1 MIRLLTTFVLIF
13 YTVLTSLAYTI
24 TGRIV
29 DSESQQGL
37 HHAIFL
43 AKNNAGRVVVGV
55 EADGNGRFTSAD
67 VLDSILSIQV
77 YHESYDTLHIT
88 LQGLPQGITNLG
100 DIRLRKIPKQL
111 DEVAV
116 TASAAA
122 IQGVD
127 KFIVYPSTKEIT
139 SSGTSLNLLSL
150 LQYRLPGLQV
160 VESLNQ
166 VTIYNQTPEYM
177 INGRKVDLSRVL
189 GLNNSNIL
197 RVEYYDNPQMR
208 FGEKPAINFILKP
221 RSDGCSVI
229 VNANTALTTISAGGS
244 AGFTYFKGKS
254 EWNINYGIDHRSY
267 NNRRVDFDESYR
279 WNDVVIN
286 RIGVGQP
293 AKFTYTNNSLSLDYT
308 FMPTTKTMFAINVG
322 GTLYRQYLNDIADIS
337 QIIGQSVNN
346 FSSDTHRRANL
357 KSPSADLYFRHQI
370 RHSQTLEVN
379 SFVSYNNGD
388 YLRDY
393 DNQFDQ
399 TSIESNISNNSWR
412 AGVEAKYSIGFKNA
426 TAYFGLSDSY
436 NHSYSR
442 FLENADFRR
451 SRIGINN
458 LFVFSQLSGRL
469 FNRLSYT
476 GSIGLKS
483 FQADNDTENRNA
495 TRAKGSLNLSYKI
508 SGPFTISYMFLY
520 DPSMPNVESQ
530 NEIIQSVNDIEVRKG
545 NQNIKPSEL
554 IKNQLRGHFMY
565 KSYVALLTLSHS
577 RTVNP
582 VFYEYSLITDASN
595 QYHNHFLSQ
604 NVNGKYNENFTVEG
618 EVFIR
623 DIASHFNFGVVG
635 GWSKYN
641 VSRQSWNDFYDFGF
655 AGVNLYYYLN
665 DFSLSAQYTIAPF
678 YSLSGNIYSRPERW
692 NTVSAQYKYHNWYFR
707 ITAVNLFTKRGSLY
721 NFCSDSPTYSREE
734 TVSIR
739 NCANMIMLGITY
751 RTNFG
756 KIFNKGNRT
765 LHNEGVDSGVNM
777 SL

>member
-1 MIRLLTTFVLIF
+1 MKKPLIIFLLTT
-13 YTVLTSLAYTI
+13 YTVLTGFAYSL

-29 DSESQQGL
+29 DGESRKSLQ
-37 HHAIFL
+37 HAIFM
-43 AKNNAGRVVVGV
+43 ARNSAGHFVIGV
-55 EADGNGRFTSAD
+55 EADGNGRFTSAE
-67 VLDSILSIQV
+67 VSDSILHIKV
-77 YHESYDTLHIT
+77 YNEAYDTLQMT
-88 LQGLPQGITNLG
+88 LQGLPHGLNDLG
-100 DIRLRKIPKQL
+100 DIILWKKSKQL
-111 DEVAV
+111 EEVTV
-116 TASAAA
+116 TASTAA

-177 INGRKVDLSRVL
+177 INGRKVELSRVL

-221 RSDGCSVI
+221 RSDGGAVI
-229 VNANTALTTISAGGS
+229 LNANTALTTISAGGS

-254 EWNINYGIDHRSY
+254 EWNINYGIDHRTY

-293 AKFTYTNNSLSLDYT
+293 AKFTYTNNRLSLDYT
-308 FMPTTKTMFAINVG
+308 FMPTSKTMFAINVG
-322 GTLYRQYLNDIADIS
+322 GTLYRQYLNDSADIS
-337 QIIGQSVNN
+337 QIIGLSVNN

-357 KSPSADLYFRHQI
+357 KSPSADLYFRQQI
-370 RHSQTLEVN
+370 RHSHTLEVN
-379 SFVSYNNGD
+379 AFGAYNNGD
-388 YLRDY
+388 YLRNY

-436 NHSYSR
+436 NHSHSS
-442 FLENADFRR
+442 FLENANFRR

-495 TRAKGSLNLSYKI
+495 TRVKGSLNLSYKI

-520 DPSMPNVESQ
+520 DPSMPDVESQ
-530 NEIIQSVNDIEVRKG
+530 NEIIQSINDIEVRKG
-545 NQNIKPSEL
+545 NQNIKPSQL

-582 VFYEYSLITDASN
+582 VFYEYSLITDVSSK
-595 QYHNHFLSQ
+595 YHNHFLSQ

-623 DIASHFNFGVVG
+623 NIANHFNVGVTG

-641 VSRQSWNDFYDFGF
+641 VSRQSWKDFYDFGF

-678 YSLSGNIYSRPERW
+678 YSISGNIYSRPERW
-692 NTVSAQYKYHNWYFR
+692 NTISAQYKYRNWYFR

-721 NFCSDSPTYSREE
+721 NFRSDSPTYSRED

-739 NCANMIMLGITY
+739 NCANMIMFGITY

-756 KIFNKGNRT
+756 KAMNRSTRT
-765 LHNEGVDSGVNM
+765 LNNSGVDSGVNM
-777 SL
+777 NL